1 MNNESASVLDLT
13 RIRKSCAQ
21 CSLHQLCLPAG
32 IAADDLN
39 RLDELVKKRKALDRG
54 DRLFRVGSPLTSL
67 FVARSGS
74 FKTVAMNEDGD
85 EQIIGFHLPGEIIG
99 LDGLGSGQHRCDAEA
114 LETAELCEIPMQD
127 LERVALQIPEL
138 QHQMLRVIGRS
149 MDRDQDHLEMLGRRH
164 ASERVLLFV
173 HGLSERLRM
182 LGRQYDAFT
191 LPMSREEIAS
201 YLGLVIETVS
211 RSFTRLQEDGII
223 SIRGRQLRILDLH
236 KLDQIAHSPEV
247 HRARG

>member
-1 MNNESASVLDLT
+1 MSKESASVLDLT

-32 IAADDLN
+32 IANDDLN
-39 RLDELVKKRKALDRG
+39 RLDELVKKRKALERG
-54 DRLFRVGSPLTSL
+54 DRLFRVGSAL

-99 LDGLGSGQHRCDAEA
+99 LDGLGSGLHRCDAEA
-114 LETAELCEIPMQD
+114 LETAELCEIPMND